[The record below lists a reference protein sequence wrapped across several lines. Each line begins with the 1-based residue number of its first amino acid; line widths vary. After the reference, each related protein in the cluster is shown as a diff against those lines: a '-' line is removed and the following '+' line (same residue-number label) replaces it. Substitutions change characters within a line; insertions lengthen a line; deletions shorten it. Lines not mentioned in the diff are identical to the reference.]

1 MLCYHQ
7 HLYPM
12 CTKMMCLSV
21 WQVGPW
27 VSPGATSLQGA
38 AWNPLASWILLAP
51 KNWKRGWWQAA
62 RKDWLV
68 TCTHRYHLR
77 PVPRAGR
84 GFRTSSVWQ
93 ERRMRPVE
101 QHTGGGGG
109 GQPGWRG
116 VGVWSRTSAP
126 PHLPK
131 PLTALWAAKHPTVFA
146 VRILH
151 RLWHVLE
158 GVDFWTQTKFSSGS
172 PALVSE
178 QDVPAGTAN
187 SSRQRAQHGAWA
199 SFLTPVVLCFE
210 AWNVIIITVLLSY
223 LPWVLC
229 PLSHPLGA
237 EIAARKN
244 PLGSL
249 KSSWS
254 IWLDGL
260 PR

>member
-109 GQPGWRG
+109 DSLVG
-116 VGVWSRTSAP
+116 VGWEFEAGLLHPPTSPNPSQRCEPQNIRLFLLWGSSTDCGTFLKVLISGHKLSSPREAQRSCLSRTYLQVRLT
-126 PHLPK
+126 HLANERSTGRGHPSW
-131 PLTALWAAKHPTVFA
+131 LLLFCALKH
-146 VRILH
+146 
-151 RLWHVLE
+151 E
-158 GVDFWTQTKFSSGS
+158 M
-172 PALVSE
+172 
-178 QDVPAGTAN
+178 
-187 SSRQRAQHGAWA
+187 
-199 SFLTPVVLCFE
+199 
-210 AWNVIIITVLLSY
+210 
-223 LPWVLC
+223 
-229 PLSHPLGA
+229 
-237 EIAARKN
+237 
-244 PLGSL
+244 
-249 KSSWS
+249 
-254 IWLDGL
+254 
-260 PR
+260 

>member
-109 GQPGWRG
+109 
-116 VGVWSRTSAP
+116 
-126 PHLPK
+126 
-131 PLTALWAAKHPTVFA
+131 TAWL
-146 VRILH
+146 
-151 RLWHVLE
+151 
-158 GVDFWTQTKFSSGS
+158 
-172 PALVSE
+172 
-178 QDVPAGTAN
+178 
-187 SSRQRAQHGAWA
+187 AW
-199 SFLTPVVLCFE
+199 
-210 AWNVIIITVLLSY
+210 
-223 LPWVLC
+223 
-229 PLSHPLGA
+229 G
-237 EIAARKN
+237 
-244 PLGSL
+244 GSL
-249 KSSWS
+249 KQDFCTPPPPQTPHSAVSRKTSDCFCCEDPPPIVARSWRC
-254 IWLDGL
+254 WFLDTN
-260 PR
+260 